1 MTKSLSEILKRILQ
15 RQKKHYIILNTNPL
29 NNSTKAHLALLI
41 SQIIYAITFVIAKIL
56 TQYTIGPYA
65 LVMLRVLGVIPLLW
79 LTDLLFIREKT
90 DRKDIPMMM
99 LLAVF
104 GVTINQSLFIKGL
117 SLTSPISA
125 SIMMIT
131 TPILVIIV
139 AGFLIKEKITWLRLT
154 GIIIGFAG
162 AAMLMISSGI
172 HSGSRADNPIGDLF
186 IFINALSWGTYLVLV
201 KPVMKKYHTVTILR
215 WIFTFSAI
223 VIVPIGFRQF
233 QEVQWSSLSSQSIF
247 YLFFI
252 VFFTTYIA
260 YLLNVYAL
268 NALSPAVVSA
278 YIYLQPLLTAVIAIG
293 SGNDSLNWMKVF
305 SALLIF
311 AGVYL
316 VSMRSKVKLEQT
328 VE

>member
-1 MTKSLSEILKRILQ
+1 
-15 RQKKHYIILNTNPL
+15 
-29 NNSTKAHLALLI
+29 
-41 SQIIYAITFVIAKIL
+41 
-56 TQYTIGPYA
+56 
-65 LVMLRVLGVIPLLW
+65 MLRVIGVVPLLW
-79 LTDLLFIREKT
+79 LTDLLFIKEKT
-90 DRKDIPMMM
+90 SRKDIPMMM

-139 AGFLIKEKITWLRLT
+139 GGFLIKEKITWLRVA
-154 GIIIGFAG
+154 GIVIGFAG
-162 AAMLMISSGI
+162 AATLMLTSGMDA
-172 HSGSRADNPIGDLF
+172 GSRADNPVGDLL

-215 WIFTFSAI
+215 WIFTFSLF
-223 VIVPIGFRQF
+223 VIVPVGFQQF
-233 QEVQWSSLSSQSIF
+233 QQVQWQSLSSQTIF

-252 VFFTTYIA
+252 VFFTTYVA

-278 YIYLQPLLTAVIAIG
+278 YIYLQPLLTALIAI
-293 SGNDSLNWMKVF
+293 STGNDSLNWMKAL
-305 SALLIF
+305 SALMIF

-316 VSMRSKVKLEQT
+316 VSMRTKVKLEQT

>member
-1 MTKSLSEILKRILQ
+1 LQ

>member
-1 MTKSLSEILKRILQ
+1 
-15 RQKKHYIILNTNPL
+15 
-29 NNSTKAHLALLI
+29 
-41 SQIIYAITFVIAKIL
+41 VIAKVL
-56 TQYTIGPYA
+56 TQDTIDPHG
-65 LVMLRVLGVIPLLW
+65 LVMLRVLGVIPLFW
-79 LTDLLFIREKT
+79 LTDFLFIKQKT
-90 DRKDIPMMM
+90 NRKDIPMLI

-125 SIMMIT
+125 AIMMIT

-139 AGFLIKEKITWLRLT
+139 ASILIKEKITWLRT
-154 GIIIGFAG
+154 AGIIIGFAG
-162 AAMLMISSGI
+162 AAMLMFTSVHQSGT
-172 HSGSRADNPIGDLF
+172 RADNPLGDFL

-201 KPVMKKYHTVTILR
+201 KPMMKKYHTVTILR
-215 WIFTFSAI
+215 WIFTFSAFA
-223 VIVPIGFRQF
+223 IVPLGWNQF
-233 QEVQWSSLSSQSIF
+233 HQVQWHSLSSETIF
-247 YLFFI
+247 NLFFV

-268 NALSPAVVSA
+268 HALSPSVVSA
-278 YIYLQPLLTAVIAIG
+278 YIYLQPLLTALIAITTG
-293 SGNDSLNWMKVF
+293 HDEISWQKVL

-316 VSMRSKVKLEQT
+316 VSMKSKVKLEQT

>member
-1 MTKSLSEILKRILQ
+1 
-15 RQKKHYIILNTNPL
+15 
-29 NNSTKAHLALLI
+29 
-41 SQIIYAITFVIAKIL
+41 
-56 TQYTIGPYA
+56 
-65 LVMLRVLGVIPLLW
+65 
-79 LTDLLFIREKT
+79 
-90 DRKDIPMMM
+90 
-99 LLAVF
+99 
-104 GVTINQSLFIKGL
+104 
-117 SLTSPISA
+117 
-125 SIMMIT
+125 MMIT

>member
-1 MTKSLSEILKRILQ
+1 V
-15 RQKKHYIILNTNPL
+15 
-29 NNSTKAHLALLI
+29 
-41 SQIIYAITFVIAKIL
+41 IYAITFVIAKVL
-56 TQYTIGPYA
+56 TQDTIGPQG
-65 LVMLRVLGVIPLLW
+65 LVMLRVLGVIPLFW
-79 LTDLLFIREKT
+79 LTDFLFIKQKT
-90 DRKDIPMMM
+90 NRKDIPMLI

-125 SIMMIT
+125 AIMMIT

-139 AGFLIKEKITWLRLT
+139 ASILIKEKITWLRTL

-162 AAMLMISSGI
+162 AAMLMLTAANQSAN
-172 HSGSRADNPIGDLF
+172 RADNPVGDLL

-201 KPVMKKYHTVTILR
+201 KPMMKKYHTVTILR
-215 WIFTFSAI
+215 WIFTFSAFA
-223 VIVPIGFRQF
+223 IVPLGWKEFH
-233 QEVQWSSLSSQSIF
+233 EVQWHSLSSETIF
-247 YLFFI
+247 NLFFV
-252 VFFTTYIA
+252 VFFTTYLA

-268 NALSPAVVSA
+268 HALSPSVVSA
-278 YIYLQPLLTAVIAIG
+278 YIYLQPLLTAAIAISTG
-293 SGNDSLNWMKVF
+293 HDEISWQKVI

-316 VSMRSKVKLEQT
+316 ASMRSKVRLEQT